1 MGIKLS
7 TAAPLRGDKRWHF
20 IQRAH
25 DIRVATVAA
34 DEPIYVTALWFVV
47 KDRKIYLPL
56 DQANRHVQNLERDG
70 RLSGVIDEG
79 HSLADVRGVNIEG
92 TATPV
97 DDDEMAAELEELVLE
112 KYFYPGDPY
121 LEEYVNFGQY
131 NHRKFYEVVPTRMW
145 GWDLREA
152 TVLASSE
159 RRTLPDSFFEGSDN
173 GNRTNGD
180 A

>member
-7 TAAPLRGDKRWHF
+7 SAAPLRGAKRWHF

-25 DIRVATVAA
+25 DIRVATVGA
-34 DEPIYVTALWFVV
+34 EGPIYVTALWFVV
-47 KDRKIYLPL
+47 NDRKLYLPL
-56 DQANRHVQNLERDG
+56 DQANRHVKNLESDG
-70 RLSGVIDEG
+70 RLSAVIDEG

-92 TATPV
+92 TAVPV
-97 DDDEMAAELEELVLE
+97 DDPAFAAELEELVLE

-121 LEEYVNFGQY
+121 IEEYVNFGEY
-131 NHRKFYEVVPTRMW
+131 NHRKFYEIVPDRMW

-159 RRTLPDSFFEGSDN
+159 RRVLPDFFFESNGTGGGS
-173 GNRTNGD
+173 